1 MSCNERSRR
10 AFLQQGAC
18 ALFTA
23 GALGLACDAEALPV
37 AFVSALSAGVERR
50 YPLPA
55 ADGVSIDR
63 SAQVIL
69 VRSGRNVYAM
79 ALACP
84 HQQAAVK
91 WVEQDHRFQCTKHD
105 SRYTPDGTYTSGRA
119 TRNLDRFPIRL
130 EGDTIVVATDRVYR
144 SDQDKGAWT
153 GAHAELPALTPAPG
167 TAAARPAP

>member
-1 MSCNERSRR
+1 MPCNQGSRR
-10 AFLQQGAC
+10 TVLQQGVC
-18 ALFTA
+18 ALITT
-23 GALGLACDAEALPV
+23 GALGLSVDAEALPV
-37 AFVSALSAGVERR
+37 AFVASETATAERR

-69 VRSGRNVYAM
+69 VRAAGSVYAM

-91 WVEQDHRFQCTKHD
+91 WVEKDHRFQCTKHD

-119 TRNLDRFPIRL
+119 TRNLDRFPLRL
-130 EGDTIVVATDRVYR
+130 EGDTVVVATDHVFR
-144 SDQDKGAWT
+144 SDQDQAAWRAAQAPLPGAS
-153 GAHAELPALTPAPG
+153 
-167 TAAARPAP
+167 